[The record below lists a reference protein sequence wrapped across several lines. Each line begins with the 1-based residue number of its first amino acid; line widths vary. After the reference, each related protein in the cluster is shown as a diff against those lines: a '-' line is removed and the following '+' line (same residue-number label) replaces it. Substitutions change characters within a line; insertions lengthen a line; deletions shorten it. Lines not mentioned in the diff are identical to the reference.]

1 MGVMPTLLDPPSDDV
16 KKLLRAVAAGF
27 HAANGEWPIWQY
39 VEWLVAKDGLDAE
52 QLYRGLPVWEHGY
65 SYIGFPGFPAGA
77 RPAPAAK
84 ARLTIAGIFH
94 AGDAG
99 TNELMDAF
107 VHAVRAASDAQRTAE
122 PTPTQVVNVGLHAA
136 DLAKPATV
144 DSAPTVSAKQ
154 LGEVLEGEPATWS
167 GLKDVGSSRW
177 SWNLDQVRLSPYRG
191 ITTGLGYLAALE
203 ELVGHPPITAHRLPL
218 PPMAIP
224 DALDYLD
231 LTWRLVTHTQL
242 MHVKRAALPSVLTQA
257 VASAEEFE
265 SRCSAIAI
273 LFNAFTTG
281 VTANKTT
288 GAAAVGTLAGM
299 KAKLTELLG
308 DEAGRANDAV
318 EVLRSI
324 VAVRTGQQHR
334 ERDEDAERAR
344 VALGLATFGSD
355 WQGAW
360 EHLRHRMVDALQTI
374 REEVSMK
381 LS

>member
-27 HAANGEWPIWQY
+27 RAANGEWPIWQY

-52 QLYRGLPVWEHGY
+52 QLYHGWPVWKHGY
-65 SYIGFPGFPAGA
+65 SYLGFPGFPGFPAGV
-77 RPAPAAK
+77 RPAPDAK
-84 ARLTIAGIFH
+84 AHLTIAGIFH
-94 AGDAG
+94 AGDPG

-122 PTPTQVVNVGLHAA
+122 PMPTQVVNVALHAA

-154 LGEVLEGEPATWS
+154 LGEVLKGEPATWS
-167 GLKDVGSSRW
+167 GLIDVGTQGW

-191 ITTGLGYLAALE
+191 ITTGLGYLVALE

-231 LTWRLVTHTQL
+231 LTWRLVTGGRL

-265 SRCSAIAI
+265 SRCSAIAS

-281 VTANKTT
+281 
-288 GAAAVGTLAGM
+288 AATAVGTLAGM
-299 KAKLTELLG
+299 KVKLTELLG

-318 EVLRSI
+318 DVLRSI

-334 ERDEDAERAR
+334 ERDEGAERAR
-344 VALGLATFGSD
+344 VALGLAPFGSD

-381 LS
+381 LP